1 METPVTEFFSTSKKS
16 ADKSRMEIRDLV
28 ARASAREAQAWETV
42 VRQYGPLIWRLLQK
56 FRNLEK
62 EALDDLFQ
70 DVFTVLLNGGLT
82 SFRGSSEHE
91 FRAYLK
97 VITENEARN
106 CLRKHGRKLEVF
118 EQPTDST
125 EGGDLLRSFDVF
137 TDPSPGPEEQA
148 IGLEIR
154 TKLGRCIQ
162 QIQQIDQEIF
172 WMKERGLAHKEISET
187 LGLPQGTVGSKY
199 HRAKEALA
207 DCLEK
212 AGITGVR
219 EK

>member
-1 METPVTEFFSTSKKS
+1 
-16 ADKSRMEIRDLV
+16 MEIRDLV
-28 ARASAREAQAWETV
+28 ARASAREEQAWETI

-70 DVFTVLLNGGLT
+70 DVFTVLLNGGTQELSGIFRTRVPRVPQSRSPRMRPGVACENTAASSKSSNNRRTPPKAATSWALLT
-82 SFRGSSEHE
+82 FSP
-91 FRAYLK
+91 
-97 VITENEARN
+97 I
-106 CLRKHGRKLEVF
+106 LR
-118 EQPTDST
+118 QDP
-125 EGGDLLRSFDVF
+125 RSRR
-137 TDPSPGPEEQA
+137 SA
-148 IGLEIR
+148 LEIR
-154 TKLGRCIQ
+154 TKLSGCIQ
-162 QIQQIDQEIF
+162 QILQIDQEIF
-172 WMKERGLAHKEISET
+172 WMRERGLAYKEITET
-187 LGLPQGTVGSKY
+187 LGLPHGTVASKY